1 MLFFVDNIKKIFKHK
16 EMLRKIIFC
25 LSVLLLSVLC
35 LADSRSAEIA
45 EEIISEGKTYSLSD
59 LYRIALES
67 SEKIGI
73 SEQNL
78 RIAEKNR
85 EKAFAALMPDLSA
98 LGEYTKYS
106 EEKQAEDMTVQP
118 SWSGAYGLKL
128 SQSFTLNGREQILFQ
143 IAEDNIAK
151 NRYDL
156 NAVKEDYLFSVASA
170 YYDVLRSMKSLE
182 ISQANVGR
190 LETHLDAVSARLRL
204 EDVTKTAW
212 YRAQAELSQSKSDL
226 IRSENTLK
234 LAKIFLAD
242 AAGLPDAV
250 YEITDPGP
258 MENFFSRDTPDSLKS
273 DSLKSDSLKSDSLKS
288 DSLKKEGLENRAEL
302 AALNLDKK
310 IARDSVEAARG
321 ASWPFI
327 LAEANWLKYDQEPSP
342 PNKDSLSLSLKFSF
356 PLFDSGLRNAGVAES
371 LARKQQADLAV
382 KALSKQIALEIEQ
395 VRLELLTHRSLLTS
409 LKDQLNFA
417 RENYHAVAEQFRYGL
432 ADSLD
437 VTDANT
443 LLVTSQKQLAESR
456 YAFQLALLKLE
467 RAKGT
472 FLKNIIG
479 N

>member
-1 MLFFVDNIKKIFKHK
+1 
-16 EMLRKIIFC
+16 MLRKLILC
-25 LSVLLLSVLC
+25 LSVLPVSLFC
-35 LADSRSAEIA
+35 LADSLSAEIA
-45 EEIISEGKTYSLSD
+45 EEIISGGKTYSLSD
-59 LYRIALES
+59 LYAIALEH

-85 EKAFAALMPDLSA
+85 EKAYSALLPELSA
-98 LGEYTKYS
+98 FGEYTKYS
-106 EEKQAEDMTVQP
+106 KEKTAEGMTVQP
-118 SWSGAYGLKL
+118 SWSGACGLKL
-128 SQSFTLNGREQILFQ
+128 SQSFTLNGREQILFH

-151 NRYDL
+151 SRYDL
-156 NAVKEDYLFSVASA
+156 HAVKEDYLFNVASA
-170 YYDVLRSMKSLE
+170 YYDVLRSMKALE
-182 ISQANVGR
+182 ISQADVGR
-190 LETHLDAVSARLRL
+190 LETHIAAVSARLKL

-212 YRAQAELSQSKSDL
+212 YRARAELSQSKSDL
-226 IRSENTLK
+226 IRSENTLR

-258 MENFFSRDTPDSLKS
+258 LESFFSADNPDL
-273 DSLKSDSLKSDSLKS
+273 
-288 DSLKKEGLENRAEL
+288 LKKEGLENRAEL
-302 AALNLDKK
+302 AALNLEKK
-310 IARDSVEAARG
+310 MSRDSVDAARG
-321 ASWPFI
+321 ASWPFVI
-327 LAEANWLKYDQEPSP
+327 AEAGWLKYDQEPSP

-382 KALSKQIALEIEQ
+382 KSLSKQIALEIEQ
-395 VRLELLTHRSLLTS
+395 VRLEILTHRSLLTS

-417 RENYHAVAEQFRYGL
+417 RENYNAVSEQFRYGL